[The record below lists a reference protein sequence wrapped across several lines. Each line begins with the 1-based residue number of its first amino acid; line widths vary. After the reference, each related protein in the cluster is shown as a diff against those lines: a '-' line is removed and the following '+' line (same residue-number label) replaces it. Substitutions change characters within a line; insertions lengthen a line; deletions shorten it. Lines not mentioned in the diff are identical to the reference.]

1 MNDKHYNKKWRKEMG
16 GHTHMDGEFVRGESS
31 TGNEEIRDAIEA
43 SYNSLNLAIDRL
55 DKIIHEFVE
64 TCPCKDNKSD

>member
-1 MNDKHYNKKWRKEMG
+1 MG
-16 GHTHMDGEFVRGESS
+16 GISLDGVRSEWVRGESS

-55 DKIIHEFVE
+55 DKLIHEMQDNCE
-64 TCPCKDNKSD
+64 CKN